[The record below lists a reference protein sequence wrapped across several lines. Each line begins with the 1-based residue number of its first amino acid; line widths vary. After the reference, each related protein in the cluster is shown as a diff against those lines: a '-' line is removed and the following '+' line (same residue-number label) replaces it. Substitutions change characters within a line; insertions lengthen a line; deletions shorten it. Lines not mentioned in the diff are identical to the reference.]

1 MNFLVIVTAYIFCHG
16 LTSFVV
22 TPVQSMVLPKATV
35 FASLMYLPHGVRVLA
50 TWAYGWKAIPALIVG
65 VSISAWLF
73 RPAEELDF
81 LEPAL
86 LEGILVGALSA
97 FLAFELAR
105 LLGFNFYFGSSRKLN
120 WKGMIVIGAISSI
133 INSIGQ
139 TIVFSGLIN
148 VDQLAKTLAIYAI
161 GDLVGLVT
169 CMIALMFVFRW
180 IRGFEL
186 SRQQ

>member
-22 TPVQSMVLPKATV
+22 TPIQSMVFPEITV

-50 TWAYGWKAIPALIVG
+50 TWAFGWKAIPALVVG
-65 VSISAWLF
+65 AGISAWLF
-73 RPAEELDF
+73 TPAEELDF

-86 LEGILVGALSA
+86 LESILIGALSA
-97 FLAFELAR
+97 FLAFELLR
-105 LLGFNFYFGSSRKLN
+105 LMNFNFYFGGSRKLN

-133 INSIGQ
+133 VNSIGQ
-139 TIVFSGLIN
+139 TLVFSGLIKF
-148 VDQLAKTLAIYAI
+148 DQLAKTLAIYAV